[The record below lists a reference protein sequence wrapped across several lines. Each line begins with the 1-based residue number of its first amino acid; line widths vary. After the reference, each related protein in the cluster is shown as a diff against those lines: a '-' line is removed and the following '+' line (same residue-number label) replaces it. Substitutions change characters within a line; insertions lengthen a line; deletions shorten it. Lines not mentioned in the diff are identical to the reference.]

1 MNALNGETEA
11 AEEWIVDRKYLP
23 KNYLKYITNVSKNN
37 NIEKEFKSQKNKK
50 KRKTKVRRINTEF
63 TIFFPQE
70 LEEKR
75 TMTGREE
82 NKRKK

>member
-1 MNALNGETEA
+1 MNCWTEILA
-11 AEEWIVDRKYLP
+11 KEF
-23 KNYLKYITNVSKNN
+23 LKYITNVSKNN

-63 TIFFPQE
+63 IIFFPQE

>member
-1 MNALNGETEA
+1 MNCWTEILA
-11 AEEWIVDRKYLP
+11 KEF
-23 KNYLKYITNVSKNN
+23 LKYIANVSKNN

-63 TIFFPQE
+63 IIFFPQE